1 MAIVVIGASFI
12 DLKGFP
18 ENTYLP
24 KGRNAGRVEI
34 VHGGVARNV
43 VEDIANVELTPTFIS
58 LVDDTDM
65 GMAVR
70 RKLDNHKVNT
80 DYVLSTPD
88 GMGMWLAV
96 FDENGDV
103 AGSIS
108 KRPDMM
114 PLLSLLEEK
123 GDEIFQNADSIA
135 IEVDIDKP
143 ILKLVLKYAAK
154 YGKPVYAVV
163 SNMSI
168 ASERRDLLRQI
179 ACTVCNE
186 QEAEILFA
194 KDLAHLSPEEL
205 QALLPDLIKNAAL
218 PAIVVTM
225 GAQGAVFASQKGESG
240 RCPAKPVNV
249 ADTTG
254 AGDAFFAGVA
264 IGLTY
269 GKTLAEAVQIGT
281 SLASSVIISSDNV
294 CPRFLP
300 SEFGIEIN

>member
-1 MAIVVIGASFI
+1 MAIVVIGSCFI

-18 ENTYLP
+18 ENTYIP

-43 VEDIANVELTPTFIS
+43 VEDIANVDLAPTFIS
-58 LVDDTDM
+58 LVDNTDM

-70 RKLDNHKVNT
+70 MRLDQHKVNT
-80 DYVLSTPD
+80 NYVLSTPD

-114 PLLSLLEEK
+114 PLLDLLEEK

-143 ILKLVLKYAAK
+143 ILQLVLKYAAK
-154 YGKPVYAVV
+154 YDKPVYAVV

-194 KDLAHLSPEEL
+194 KDLAHLSPAEL
-205 QALLPDLIKNAAL
+205 QALLPDLIKNADL
-218 PAIVVTM
+218 PAVVVTM
-225 GAQGAVFASQKGESG
+225 GADGAVFASRKGESG

-269 GKTLAEAVQIGT
+269 GKSMAEAVQIGT

-300 SEFGIEIN
+300 GEFGIEM